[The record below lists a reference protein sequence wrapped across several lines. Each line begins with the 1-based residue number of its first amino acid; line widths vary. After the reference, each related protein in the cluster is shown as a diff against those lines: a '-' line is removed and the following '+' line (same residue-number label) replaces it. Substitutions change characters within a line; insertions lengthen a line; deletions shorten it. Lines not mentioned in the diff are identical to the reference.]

1 MSYGS
6 QNIAVY
12 SGSFNPLHIGHL
24 AIIRHMIEVAGFDM
38 VYLIVSPKNPLKDGI
53 SSDSGR
59 ERYIA
64 AVEAVERRF
73 LRSGLSASGRNDSK
87 ESHSASG
94 RNDNKES
101 HSASGRNDSKAVEA
115 RVKVDDIELN
125 MPEPHYTIR
134 TLDALKEREPDNRFT
149 LVMGADNLAD
159 IRRWRDYTRI
169 LKEFG
174 VAVFPREG
182 HDLTEI
188 KQDLLKEDP
197 AYMIQILDAGM
208 VDISSTQIREAI
220 ARGEDISHC
229 LM

>member
-1 MSYGS
+1 MK
-6 QNIAVY
+6 IAVY

-24 AIIRHMIEVAGFDM
+24 AIMKYMTEEASFDM

-59 ERYIA
+59 ERYMA

-73 LRSGLSASGRNDSK
+73 LRSGQSAF
-87 ESHSASG
+87 
-94 RNDNKES
+94 
-101 HSASGRNDSKAVEA
+101 GRNDSKAVETK
-115 RVKVDDIELN
+115 VKVDDIELN

-197 AYMIQILDAGM
+197 AYMIQILDAEM
-208 VDISSTQIREAI
+208 VDISSTQIRNAI
-220 ARGEDISHC
+220 AEGEDISKY